1 MSPWGRNHSL
11 WTHLPKGSPVRSS
24 RDRGEEVNL
33 ELIFQNHLSFGWK
46 NDNGQ
51 LFILLILIDIRPQC
65 SWPLWATVSFL
76 LPFPSS
82 ATSSPSLLWWS
93 LSQEV
98 APPSTVMLRLEAWMS
113 TLFPVWS
120 ARPPERSQM
129 QIHLSL
135 LFACST
141 FRFGLISLFSR
152 FTNVLRLLHLP
163 EATFLTHLLMLP
175 GALQGRV
182 GSFSQGG
189 FYQLPL
195 SVWVLE
201 AVWSI
206 LSPGMFSSHGIPV
219 KTLEMHSVSNSV
231 LYTENW
237 FLLKL
242 CK

>member
-1 MSPWGRNHSL
+1 MGKTPQSVNTPAQRQPSQKQRGQRWRGEL
-11 WTHLPKGSPVRSS
+11 GAHLPEPSELWLEEWQRPAVYSPHF
-24 RDRGEEVNL
+24 DRHTPTVL
-33 ELIFQNHLSFGWK
+33 LAPLSYC
-46 NDNGQ
+46 
-51 LFILLILIDIRPQC
+51 L
-65 SWPLWATVSFL
+65 FL

-82 ATSSPSLLWWS
+82 ETSSPSLLWWS

-98 APPSTVMLRLEAWMS
+98 APPSKVMLRLEAWTS

-129 QIHLSL
+129 QIHFSL

-141 FRFGLISLFSR
+141 FRFGLIPLFSR
-152 FTNVLRLLHLP
+152 FPNVLRLLHLP
-163 EATFLTHLLMLP
+163 EAIFLTHLLMLP

-189 FYQLPL
+189 FYQLPP
-195 SVWVLE
+195 SIWVLE
-201 AVWSI
+201 AIWSI

-219 KTLEMHSVSNSV
+219 KTLEMHSVSNST

-237 FLLKL
+237 SLLKL